1 MDSVQYFYLILISFL
16 HLFWKGMLSWLKSK
30 IAGFTGLRQRW
41 SCLVVKLQKINP
53 FPYIVF
59 LDPIAPSSSANI
71 IIHEASCP
79 SPCLPKMFWA
89 AEIFFLNQKLCPTP
103 GALSGSRGCRF
114 EHYLQHLICLFF
126 SLSPIFCRLVGSF
139 KTFTI
144 FQVGCALLARQR
156 HQVVLSYHLST
167 PGFWYLYLLTFYI
180 CIICIIC
187 IVSYVSYVPSIN
199 TRYICICPKNF

>member
-1 MDSVQYFYLILISFL
+1 
-16 HLFWKGMLSWLKSK
+16 
-30 IAGFTGLRQRW
+30 
-41 SCLVVKLQKINP
+41 
-53 FPYIVF
+53 
-59 LDPIAPSSSANI
+59 
-71 IIHEASCP
+71 
-79 SPCLPKMFWA
+79 MFWA

-114 EHYLQHLICLFF
+114 EHYLQHLICFFF

-199 TRYICICPKNF
+199 TRYICICPNLISNIFVHSWLGDGSIHSFLQRVWCILWWKNKHTILNAGWVYSMMIF